1 MHKYL
6 QLFITYSI
14 LVLNYFGGA
23 MKIILDKKQKL
34 KKQLADS
41 LNVKVVV
48 SCRIHGPL
56 TTTIGEFLDTGI
68 VCKKVAE
75 EMPAWHEDQIAYPLT
90 VALMRISKFNR
101 SKR

>member
-1 MHKYL
+1 
-6 QLFITYSI
+6 
-14 LVLNYFGGA
+14 
-23 MKIILDKKQKL
+23 MKIVLEKKEKL

-41 LNVKVVV
+41 LGVKVVV
-48 SCRIHGPL
+48 NSKIHGLL

-75 EMPAWHEDQIAYPLT
+75 EMPAWHEDQLAYPLT
-90 VALMRISKFNR
+90 IALMRISKFDR

>member
-1 MHKYL
+1 
-6 QLFITYSI
+6 
-14 LVLNYFGGA
+14 
-23 MKIILDKKQKL
+23 MKIVLDKKEKL

-41 LNVKVVV
+41 LGVKVVV
-48 SCRIHGPL
+48 NSKIHGLL

-75 EMPAWHEDQIAYPLT
+75 EMPAWHEDQIVYPLT
-90 VALMRISKFNR
+90 IALMRISKFDR

>member
-1 MHKYL
+1 
-6 QLFITYSI
+6 
-14 LVLNYFGGA
+14 
-23 MKIILDKKQKL
+23 MKIVLDKKEKL

-41 LNVKVVV
+41 LGVKVVV
-48 SCRIHGPL
+48 NSKIHGLL

-75 EMPAWHEDQIAYPLT
+75 EMPAWHEDQLAYPLT
-90 VALMRISKFNR
+90 IALMRISKFDR